1 MKITKKR
8 RWTINWRRFA
18 RNGGIL
24 LGIELIGTFLLGAG
38 PVTLVAAALYN
49 VAQSARIGVADAFV
63 RPKEPGPAPDAKVVA
78 AANGFGLRLFSEMAA
93 DNEGE
98 NVFLSPASIATG
110 MAMTYN
116 GAAGSTRASMAKALG
131 LNGIPLDDVNQAYAR
146 IQSHLASTS
155 SRIRVT
161 NAHGVW
167 VDDQARLVPGFAH
180 RMEDSFGARAEA
192 LDLQAPDADDRI
204 NGWIKAKTRGRI
216 EHVLDRLDPSARVV
230 LADALTFHGQWTHQ
244 FKKSKTRVAAF
255 HRQDGTEKTV
265 PMMSQKMTVGVL
277 SSPVQAVRLP
287 YDDGSMAMYIFLP
300 DRNDGLP
307 GFLKTITPERWG
319 EWMGQ
324 FHERE
329 IVVELPRFRADYAG
343 SLNRPLIASGLGEA
357 FDRGRSDFSAMAKA
371 DTRLSIGDVLHKAQ
385 LEVDESGTRAEAVTV
400 VIPIAC
406 SRMSGIRVDRPFFC
420 AIRDER
426 TGLIL
431 FAGAI
436 YDPEPLE

>member
-1 MKITKKR
+1 MRITKKR
-8 RWTINWRRFA
+8 RWSISWRRCA
-18 RNGGIL
+18 RNAGIL
-24 LGIELIGTFLLGAG
+24 LGIELIGTLLLGAG
-38 PVTLVAAALYN
+38 PVTLVVAALHN
-49 VAQSARIGVADAFV
+49 VSQSARIGVADAFV
-63 RPKEPGPAPDAKVVA
+63 RPKDPGPVPDAKVVA
-78 AANGFGLRLFSEMAA
+78 AANGFGLRLFTEMAA
-93 DNEGE
+93 GNEGA
-98 NVFLSPASIATG
+98 NVFISPASIATG

-116 GAAGSTRASMAKALG
+116 GAAGNTRASMAKALG
-131 LNGIPLDDVNQAYAR
+131 LNGVPLDDVNQAYAR
-146 IQSHLASTS
+146 IQSHLGSTS
-155 SRIRVT
+155 SRIQVT

-167 VDDQARLVPGFAH
+167 VDDQARLVPDFAR

-192 LDLQAPDADDRI
+192 LDLQAPGAEDQI
-204 NGWIKAKTRGRI
+204 NGWIKSKTKGRI
-216 EHVLDRLDPSARVV
+216 DHVVDVLGPLDRIV
-230 LADALTFHGQWTHQ
+230 LADALTFHGKWTHQ
-244 FKKSKTRVAAF
+244 FKKSKTRAAPF
-255 HRQDGTEKTV
+255 HRQDGTETTV

-300 DRNDGLP
+300 DRNDSLP
-307 GFLKTITPERWG
+307 GFLKTLTSERWA

-329 IVVELPRFRADYAG
+329 IVVELPRFRAECSG
-343 SLNRPLIASGLGEA
+343 NLNDPLIASGLGEA
-357 FDRGRSDFSAMAKA
+357 FDRGRADFSAMARA
-371 DTRLSIGDVLHKAQ
+371 DMRLSIGAVLHKAQ

-406 SRMSGIRVDRPFFC
+406 SRMSGIRADRPFFC

-436 YDPEPLE
+436 YDPEPL